1 MKKNLKEKGRE
12 SIASHQKKPL
22 WKTITSSKIIKST
35 EKDLKLWGLF
45 VTKVANIT
53 PIRKS
58 DNEKLL
64 QEAKSYNAPRK
75 IQKYEKGKTIK

>member
-1 MKKNLKEKGRE
+1 M
-12 SIASHQKKPL
+12 
-22 WKTITSSKIIKST
+22 
-35 EKDLKLWGLF
+35 
-45 VTKVANIT
+45 TKVANIT

-75 IQKYEKGKTIK
+75 IQNYEKGKTIK